1 VNVGGFTIPPVT
13 PPDNGGGG
21 GGGGGGGDDCPLV
34 IDLDGNGIGVISNA
48 ASNVRFDLD
57 GNGIAQDTAW
67 FSNTD
72 GVLVRDTN
80 NNGQVDDIHEMFNNI
95 NDANGFAMLARTM
108 DSNGDGVVNAQD
120 AGWAEL
126 HIWIDAD
133 QNGISAPAELLTMGQ
148 AGIESIETTAN
159 STAVY
164 YEGAYMP
171 VASIVHMLDGSTRV
185 IGDVFFTNKDEG
197 EVRGAATNDMLVF
210 SETATTYSGQGGTDS
225 LWLQGSAGQTLNLG
239 DDLTLNSVEAIDARN
254 GAADTLNLNLADVLG
269 FSEDGILTVRG
280 DAVDAI
286 NLQGAIRAA
295 DVVQNGETFAS
306 YVSDNGA
313 QLLVSPDVQVNL
325 EEHRCTLC

>member
-1 VNVGGFTIPPVT
+1 MRQATHGLDVLREHVESAVDDRRDVGHHA
-13 PPDNGGGG
+13 
-21 GGGGGGGDDCPLV
+21 LK
-34 IDLDGNGIGVISNA
+34 IGRQ
-48 ASNVRFDLD
+48 RFDCGCRIEALD
-57 GNGIAQDTAW
+57 
-67 FSNTD
+67 
-72 GVLVRDTN
+72 
-80 NNGQVDDIHEMFNNI
+80 
-95 NDANGFAMLARTM
+95 LAHAR
-108 DSNGDGVVNAQD
+108 
-120 AGWAEL
+120 
-126 HIWIDAD
+126 
-133 QNGISAPAELLTMGQ
+133 
-148 AGIESIETTAN
+148 
-159 STAVY
+159 
-164 YEGAYMP
+164 
-171 VASIVHMLDGSTRV
+171 
-185 IGDVFFTNKDEG
+185 G

-210 SETATTYSGQGGTDS
+210 SETDTTYSGQGGTDS